1 TRFDGVGRRSRPERL
16 SNTIC
21 VQTSRVSCGPIR
33 FHADRVAQPRRF
45 AARRRIVRTQFFL
58 RFSVSLCFAVASV
71 ISVPSATQDAPPPAV
86 SRLTVMQAED
96 RRAPTARDL
105 AVIRAGAHGGDP
117 GTARVAIRAL
127 GRLERPALVADI
139 LPFLKHSL
147 PELRSEAANSVAQA
161 LIGGK
166 TDPPGTTQLAVA
178 IDALIARS
186 K

>member
-1 TRFDGVGRRSRPERL
+1 
-16 SNTIC
+16 
-21 VQTSRVSCGPIR
+21 
-33 FHADRVAQPRRF
+33 
-45 AARRRIVRTQFFL
+45 FL
-58 RFSVSLCFAVASV
+58 RFSVSLCFTVASV

-186 K
+186 KVEAEGSVRSAIFDALGRCAVGAHIDRIEATLVEAAAGEPTIDGR